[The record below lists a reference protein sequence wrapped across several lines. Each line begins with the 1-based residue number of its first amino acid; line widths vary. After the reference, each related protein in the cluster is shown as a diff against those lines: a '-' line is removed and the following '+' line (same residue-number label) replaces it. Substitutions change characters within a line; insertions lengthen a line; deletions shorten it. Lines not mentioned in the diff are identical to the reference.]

1 MLVAAPWLTMAAA
14 MIAYLVSI
22 PFSVRAFRSL
32 RRKAEALR
40 RGAEGDAMGEADGPA
55 AD

>member
-1 MLVAAPWLTMAAA
+1 MLVAEPWLTMAAA

-22 PFSVRAFRSL
+22 PFSVRAFRNL
-32 RRKAEALR
+32 RRKAEALQ
-40 RGAEGDAMGEADGPA
+40 RGDEIDATDAADGPS